1 MNTMIFTQQIYE
13 QVHIAIP
20 DTTTRTFSRDCGK
33 SEGYYGS
40 ITAQKL
46 PISTNALIC
55 LVEVLECR
63 KELLG
68 RHSTNARLQ
77 HIEEAQQMIADEI
90 ANRMQSIQTDDYKIR
105 KMIIGS
111 VARIVV
117 AREQQYYPLTFI
129 M

>member
-90 ANRMQSIQTDDYKIR
+90 ANRMQSIHTDDYKIR

>member
-1 MNTMIFTQQIYE
+1 MNTMAFTQQIYE
-13 QVHIAIP
+13 QVQAAIP

-55 LVEVLECR
+55 LAEILECR

-90 ANRMQSIQTDDYKIR
+90 ARRMQSIHTDDYKIR
-105 KMIIGS
+105 KMIINS

-117 AREQQYYPLTFI
+117 AHEQHYYPPIFI

>member
-1 MNTMIFTQQIYE
+1 MKTITFTQKIYE
-13 QVHIAIP
+13 KVHAAIP
-20 DTTTRTFSRDCGK
+20 NTTTRTFSSDCGK

-46 PISTNALIC
+46 PISTNSLIC
-55 LVEVLECR
+55 LAEILECR

-68 RHSTNARLQ
+68 GHTTNARLQ

-90 ANRMQSIQTDDYKIR
+90 ARRMQSIHTDDYKIR
-105 KMIIGS
+105 KMIIS
-111 VARIVV
+111 SAARIVF
-117 AREQQYYPLTFI
+117 ANEQQNYPPIFI

>member
-1 MNTMIFTQQIYE
+1 MNTMTFTQQIYE
-13 QVHIAIP
+13 QVHATIP

-55 LVEVLECR
+55 LAEVLECR
-63 KELLG
+63 KELLS
-68 RHSTNARLQ
+68 RHLTNARLQ
-77 HIEEAQQMIADEI
+77 GIEEAQQMIADEI

-111 VARIVV
+111 VARILV

>member
-1 MNTMIFTQQIYE
+1 MNTMTFTQQIYE
-13 QVHIAIP
+13 QVHAAIP
-20 DTTTRTFSRDCGK
+20 NTTTRTFSRDCGK

-55 LVEVLECR
+55 LAEVLECR
-63 KELLG
+63 KELLS
-68 RHSTNARLQ
+68 RHLTNARLQ
-77 HIEEAQQMIADEI
+77 GIEEAQQMIADEI

-105 KMIIGS
+105 KMIISS

-117 AREQQYYPLTFI
+117 ARERQDYPPIFI

>member
-1 MNTMIFTQQIYE
+1 MNTMTFTQKIYE
-13 QVHIAIP
+13 QVHAAIQN
-20 DTTTRTFSRDCGK
+20 TTTRTFSRDCGK
-33 SEGYYGS
+33 SDGYYGS

-55 LVEVLECR
+55 LAEVLECR

-68 RHSTNARLQ
+68 RHLTDARLKC
-77 HIEEAQQMIADEI
+77 IEEAQQMIADEI
-90 ANRMQSIQTDDYKIR
+90 ASRMQSIHTDDYKIR
-105 KMIIGS
+105 KLIISS

>member
-1 MNTMIFTQQIYE
+1 MNTMTFTQKIYE
-13 QVHIAIP
+13 QVHAAVP
-20 DTTTRTFSRDCGK
+20 NTTTRTFSRDCGR

-55 LVEVLECR
+55 LAEVLECR

-68 RHSTNARLQ
+68 QHLTNARLQ
-77 HIEEAQQMIADEI
+77 RMEEVQQMIADEI
-90 ANRMQSIQTDDYKIR
+90 ASRMQSIKTDDYKIR
-105 KMIIGS
+105 KMIISS
-111 VARIVV
+111 VARIVA
-117 AREQQYYPLTFI
+117 AREQQNYPPIFI

>member
-1 MNTMIFTQQIYE
+1 MNTMTFTQQIYE
-13 QVHIAIP
+13 QVHAAIP
-20 DTTTRTFSRDCGK
+20 DTTARTFSRGCGK

-55 LVEVLECR
+55 LAEVLECR

-68 RHSTNARLQ
+68 RHSENTRLQ

-90 ANRMQSIQTDDYKIR
+90 ARRMQNIYTDDYTIR
-105 KMIIGS
+105 KMIVSS

-117 AREQQYYPLTFI
+117 AREQQHYPLTFI

>member
-1 MNTMIFTQQIYE
+1 MNTMTFTQQIYE
-13 QVHIAIP
+13 QVHAAIP
-20 DTTTRTFSRDCGK
+20 NTTTRTFSRDCGK

-68 RHSTNARLQ
+68 QHLTNTRLQ

-90 ANRMQSIQTDDYKIR
+90 ANRMQSIHTDDYKIR

>member
-1 MNTMIFTQQIYE
+1 MNTMTFTQQIYE
-13 QVHIAIP
+13 QVHAAIP
-20 DTTTRTFSRDCGK
+20 NTTTRTFSSDCGK
-33 SEGYYGS
+33 SVGYYGS

-55 LVEVLECR
+55 LAEVLECR

-77 HIEEAQQMIADEI
+77 HIQEAQQMIADEI
-90 ANRMQSIQTDDYKIR
+90 ANRMQSIQTGDYKIR

-111 VARIVV
+111 VARIVF
-117 AREQQYYPLTFI
+117 ALEQQYYPLTFI

>member
-1 MNTMIFTQQIYE
+1 MNTMTFTQQIYE
-13 QVHIAIP
+13 QVHAAIP
-20 DTTTRTFSRDCGK
+20 DTTTRTFSRDCCK

-55 LVEVLECR
+55 LAEVLECR

-77 HIEEAQQMIADEI
+77 GIEEAQQMIADEI
-90 ANRMQSIQTDDYKIR
+90 ANRMQSIHTDDYKIR

>member
-1 MNTMIFTQQIYE
+1 MNTMTFTQQIYE
-13 QVHIAIP
+13 QVHAAIP
-20 DTTTRTFSRDCGK
+20 NTTTRTFSRDCGK

-63 KELLG
+63 KELLV

-77 HIEEAQQMIADEI
+77 YIEDAQQMISDEI
-90 ANRMQSIQTDDYKIR
+90 ANRMQSIHTDDYKIR
-105 KMIIGS
+105 KMIISS